1 MRYCQQQRRA
11 TGNIFRSKK
20 KPGSLTQ
27 EEESSAMYGNRG
39 YQAYQEMSILT
50 APPERLLLML
60 YEGLIKNVARAR
72 EAIAEGDADTRRAS
86 LRKARDIVTELMTA
100 LNFEIGGEIAV
111 NLHRL
116 YRYINGRL
124 IQADITPTDEPLEHA
139 MRVIDILNDA
149 WVKAVDILHEEQ
161 ANQIANGE

>member
-1 MRYCQQQRRA
+1 
-11 TGNIFRSKK
+11 
-20 KPGSLTQ
+20 
-27 EEESSAMYGNRG
+27 MYSNRG
-39 YQAYQEMSILT
+39 FQTYQNISVMT

-60 YEGLIKNVARAR
+60 YEGLIKNVKLAQ
-72 EAIAEGDADTRRAS
+72 EAIAEGNAESRRVH
-86 LRKARDIVTELMTA
+86 LRKARDIVTELMSA

-124 IQADITPTDEPLEHA
+124 IQADISPTDEPLSDA

-149 WVKAVDILHEEQ
+149 WVRAVAILHEEEAAAQQ
-161 ANQIANGE
+161 AVNR